1 MTITFAAGLP
11 GFESCRRYVLLQ
23 SDEFAPGV
31 CLRGLDAPAPAFFL
45 MDPRHFDPAFAGEL
59 SAADR
64 ARLGAT
70 TSHDCLWL
78 VMLSIVDGEHQ
89 VNMRAPIVINPV
101 TMRGIQVLPPEVMV
115 PVPAPLAEVA
125 CLS

>member
-1 MTITFAAGLP
+1 LP

-45 MDPRHFDPAFAGEL
+45 MDPRHVDPSFAGEL
-59 SAADR
+59 SSADR
-64 ARLGAT
+64 ARLGAAEG
-70 TSHDCLWL
+70 DKCLWL
-78 VMLSIVDGEHQ
+78 VMLSVVDGEHQ
-89 VNMRAPIVINPV
+89 VNMRAPIVINPA
-101 TMRGIQVLPPEVMV
+101 TMRGIQVLPADVLV
-115 PVPAPLAEVA
+115 AAPVPAPLAEVA